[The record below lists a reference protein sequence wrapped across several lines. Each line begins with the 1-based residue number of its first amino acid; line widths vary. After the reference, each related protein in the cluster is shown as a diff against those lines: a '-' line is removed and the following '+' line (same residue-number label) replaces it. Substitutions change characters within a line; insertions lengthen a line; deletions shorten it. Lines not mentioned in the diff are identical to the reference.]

1 MVMWARGRDRGL
13 GWGVKELGWDR
24 LMGGLELRRRIR
36 GALKGAL
43 FGSGRWRRKIE
54 EEKENYRSTCSGSR
68 DWDENCVKD
77 PVANVQRG
85 RNTEANT
92 ATPSSPSSK
101 IKTTKTSKASAP
113 K

>member
-1 MVMWARGRDRGL
+1 MGMWARGRDRGL
-13 GWGVKELGWDR
+13 GWGVEELGWDR
-24 LMGGLELRRRIR
+24 LMGGLELRRRTR
-36 GALKGAL
+36 GALKGHYL
-43 FGSGRWRRKIE
+43 DQGIGGGKRKRR
-54 EEKENYRSTCSGSR
+54 KENYCSTCSGSR